1 MSRHY
6 DPCLPTVEQSVVGL
20 PDSLRTPLLRL
31 ANIIDGINA
40 NLDTLVVDGQNLS
53 PGDQKKISDATRN
66 ADTMATLVQ
75 LAAQNIQGDPTDPL
89 QELAVE
95 AKSVSDNLGT
105 FGDGEGGTSPGLP
118 NATTRTIASAAD
130 STLPIVTQL
139 QTAVGIDPDVTGALD
154 LIALGTSDDTIISPQ
169 LNPPLTVTDNPTDD
183 IIKNLNEG
191 SDCSGLGPLATGALE
206 AACDAVEGAEGIAEQ
221 MKGKASGDN
230 NCPDLPVGVVI
241 PWAGITVPPCNYL
254 LCDGASYNKSEYKKL
269 FDTIQ
274 YTYGGSGD
282 TFKVPDMRGRFP
294 LGISDSAVKEDHDDG
309 DELVTD
315 TAAASLGGKGGR
327 EKRDITGDDDSGEDK
342 FSNTAVIIT
351 RENPTSL
358 PKDLF
363 QIKTLPPYLA
373 LHFIIKAKE

>member
-20 PDSLRTPLLRL
+20 PNNLRTPLLNL
-31 ANIIDGINA
+31 ASIIDSVN
-40 NLDTLVVDGQNLS
+40 NKLDTLVVDGQNLS
-53 PGDQKKISDATRN
+53 PADQKKISDATRA

-75 LAAQNIQGDPTDPL
+75 LAAQNIQGGGPGAAVDATGGGDPTDSL

-95 AKSVSDNLGT
+95 AQTVRDNIINVN
-105 FGDGEGGTSPGLP
+105 PG
-118 NATTRTIASAAD
+118 IAEEVED
-130 STLPIVTQL
+130 TLPIIRVIQVT
-139 QTAVGIDPDVTGALD
+139 VGIDPDVTEVLD

-183 IIKNLNEG
+183 IIKNLNTS
-191 SDCSGLGPLATGALE
+191 SDCGALGPLATGALE
-206 AACDAVEGAEGIAEQ
+206 AACDAVEGAESIAEQ

-230 NCPDLPVGVVI
+230 NCPDLPVGVVL
-241 PWAGITVPPCNYL
+241 PWAGIQVPPCNYL
-254 LCDGASYNKSEYKKL
+254 LCDGSSYSKSEYKKL

-282 TFKVPDMRGRFP
+282 SFKVPDMRSRFP
-294 LGISDSAVKEDHDDG
+294 LGISDSAVTEDHG
-309 DELVTD
+309 GTDELVTD
-315 TAAASLGGKGGR
+315 AAAAGLGGKGGR
-327 EKRDITGDDDSGEDK
+327 EKRDITGVDSSGEDK
-342 FSNTAVIIT
+342 FSATVKAAGEPDGSSGTEI
-351 RENPTSL
+351 
-358 PKDLF
+358 DLF

>member
-6 DPCLPTVEQSVVGL
+6 DPCLPTVEESVVGL
-20 PDSLRTPLLRL
+20 PDNLRTPLLNL

-40 NLDTLVVDGQNLS
+40 SLDTLVVDGQNLS
-53 PGDQKKISDATRN
+53 PGDQKKISDATRS
-66 ADTMATLVQ
+66 ADTMATLIQ

-95 AKSVSDNLGT
+95 AQTVSNNIGAV
-105 FGDGEGGTSPGLP
+105 SRP
-118 NATTRTIASAAD
+118 IAD
-130 STLPIVTQL
+130 SADDTLPIIRQL
-139 QTAVGIDPDVTGALD
+139 QTTVGIDPDVTDVLD
-154 LIALGTSDDTIISPQ
+154 LIALGTSDDTVVSPQ
-169 LNPPLTVTDNPTDD
+169 LNPPITVTDNPTDD
-183 IIKNLNEG
+183 IIKNLNTN
-191 SDCSGLGPLATGALE
+191 SDCGALGPLATGALE
-206 AACDAVEGAEGIAEQ
+206 AACDAVEGAESIAEQ

-230 NCPDLPVGVVI
+230 NCPDLPVGVVL
-241 PWAGITVPPCNYL
+241 PWAGIQVPPCNYL
-254 LCDGASYNKSEYKKL
+254 LCDGSSYSKSEYKKL

-282 TFKVPDMRGRFP
+282 SFKVPDMRGRFP
-294 LGISDSAVKEDHDDG
+294 LGISNSDVKEDHDDG

-315 TAAASLGGKGGR
+315 AAAAGLGGKGGR
-327 EKRDITGDDDSGEDK
+327 EKRDITGDDDLGEDK

-351 RENPTSL
+351 RENPTNS
-358 PKDLF
+358 PKDLY

>member
-20 PDSLRTPLLRL
+20 PDSLRTPLLTL
-31 ANIIDGINA
+31 ANIIDGINN

-53 PGDQKKISDATRN
+53 PGDQKKISDATRC

-95 AKSVSDNLGT
+95 AKCVSDNIQS
-105 FGDGEGGTSPGLP
+105 TSPS
-118 NATTRTIASAAD
+118 IAAAAD

-154 LIALGTSDDTIISPQ
+154 LIALGTSDDTIVSPQ
-169 LNPPLTVTDNPTDD
+169 LNPPITVTDNPTDD
-183 IIKNLNEG
+183 IIKNLNQG
-191 SDCSGLGPLATGALE
+191 SDCSGLGPLATSALE
-206 AACDAVEGAEGIAEQ
+206 AACDAVEGAAGIAEQ

-254 LCDGASYNKSEYKKL
+254 LCDGASYNKSDYKKL

-294 LGISDSAVKEDHDDG
+294 LGVSNSAVKEDHDNG

-327 EKRDITGDDDSGEDK
+327 EKRDITGVDDSGEDK
-342 FSNTAVIIT
+342 FTATVKAAGEPDGSSGTEI
-351 RENPTSL
+351 
-358 PKDLF
+358 DLF

>member
-20 PDSLRTPLLRL
+20 PNNLRTPLLNL

-40 NLDTLVVDGQNLS
+40 SLDTLVVDGQNLS
-53 PGDQKKISDATRN
+53 PACQKSISDATRC

-75 LAAQNIQGDPTDPL
+75 LAAQNILGDPTDPL
-89 QELAVE
+89 QELVVE
-95 AKSVSDNLGT
+95 ANCVAQVDTTCAAQLNDVADNAL
-105 FGDGEGGTSPGLP
+105 
-118 NATTRTIASAAD
+118 
-130 STLPIVTQL
+130 STLPIVRQL
-139 QTAVGIDPDVTGALD
+139 QIAVGIDPDVTEALN

-169 LNPPLTVTDNPTDD
+169 LNAPLTVTDNPTDD
-183 IIKNLNEG
+183 IIKNINTS
-191 SDCSGLGPLATGALE
+191 SDCGALGPLATGALE
-206 AACDAVEGAEGIAEQ
+206 AACDAVEGAESIAEQ

-230 NCPDLPVGVVI
+230 NCPDLPVGVVL
-241 PWAGITVPPCNYL
+241 PWAGIQVPPCNYL
-254 LCDGASYNKSEYKKL
+254 LCDGSSYSKSEYKKL

-282 TFKVPDMRGRFP
+282 SFKVPDMRGRFP
-294 LGISDSAVKEDHDDG
+294 LGISNSAVKEDHDDG

-315 TAAASLGGKGGR
+315 AAAAGLGGKGGR

-342 FSNTAVIIT
+342 FSDTAVIVT
-351 RENPTSL
+351 RENPTSS
-358 PKDLF
+358 PKDLY